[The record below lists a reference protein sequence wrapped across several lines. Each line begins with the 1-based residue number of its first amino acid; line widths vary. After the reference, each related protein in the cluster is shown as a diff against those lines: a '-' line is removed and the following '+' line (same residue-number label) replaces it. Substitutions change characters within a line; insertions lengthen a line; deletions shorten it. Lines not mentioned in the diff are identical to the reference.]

1 MESEAQINLSVVEP
15 ELDLP
20 REKKK
25 KSNYW
30 TILIRT
36 GQSREHV
43 YIGHSQ

>member
-20 REKKK
+20 REKK